1 MWQSLG
7 HNESVHRVNWP
18 KYDEAAMVK
27 DTIEIVIQINGKVK
41 EKMNIKNN
49 LDKAALEAIAMEN
62 EKVKVLIDGKNI
74 VKVIAVP
81 NKLLNIVVK

>member
-1 MWQSLG
+1 
-7 HNESVHRVNWP
+7 
-18 KYDEAAMVK
+18 MVK